1 MGRRLI
7 TVLLACAATA
17 AVAPLSAGAQ
27 EPSSGTPA
35 AVVPGASTPVP
46 ATTPVPAST
55 PVPAAP
61 ATSPAPASTAV
72 PANVS
77 PQTSG
82 QAADDDSSLP
92 VILVALVGL
101 LLLLTAAVWG
111 AARWWAAEPTWWLN
125 ARHSTAEA
133 GWRTSAAWAEFRDWL
148 RLGR

>member
-27 EPSSGTPA
+27 EPSTGTPA
-35 AVVPGASTPVP
+35 AAVPGASTAVP
-46 ATTPVPAST
+46 ATTGV
-55 PVPAAP
+55 
-61 ATSPAPASTAV
+61 PASTAV
-72 PANVS
+72 PATPAPASAAAPANVS

-82 QAADDDSSLP
+82 QASDDDSSLP

>member
-17 AVAPLSAGAQ
+17 AVVPLSAGAQ
-27 EPSSGTPA
+27 EPSTGTPA
-35 AVVPGASTPVP
+35 AVVPGASTAVPATSPVP
-46 ATTPVPAST
+46 ATTAVPTTT
-55 PVPAAP
+55 PA
-61 ATSPAPASTAV
+61 PAPASTAV

-82 QAADDDSSLP
+82 QASDDDSSLP

>member
-17 AVAPLSAGAQ
+17 AVAPLSAAAQ
-27 EPSSGTPA
+27 EPSTGTPA
-35 AVVPGASTPVP
+35 AVVPGASTAVP
-46 ATTPVPAST
+46 ATTGVPAST
-55 PVPAAP
+55 AVPA
-61 ATSPAPASTAV
+61 TPAPASTPV

-82 QAADDDSSLP
+82 QTSDDDSSLP

-101 LLLLTAAVWG
+101 LLLLTAALWG